1 MMGLSRRRWPLG
13 KGGVAVAAIAA
24 AFVFGSAGPA
34 AGRPHGTPAQSVR
47 DLPAAHRAWLQEE
60 VVYIITPK
68 ERDVFLRLGSDR
80 ERDRFIEAFW
90 KQRDATPDTP
100 DNEARQ
106 EHYRRIAYA
115 NAQLGRDTPGAG
127 WRTAMGR
134 IYIMLG
140 EPKAIERFE
149 NTTELRPTVIW
160 FYEGL
165 SAPGLPTAFNVVFFK
180 RDGVGDWV
188 LYSPVSHGP
197 QSLLI
202 NSYGDPSDYYAAFQE
217 ILAIEPAVADIS
229 LSLIPMEST
238 VALSPSIASE
248 VLLQSKIPAVPWE
261 KVKDAYAEKF
271 FKYRES
277 VGVEY
282 TANYI
287 ENDFAVHVFR
297 GAGGVSFVHY
307 LVEPK
312 RLALERTGD
321 RFRTTLQLNL
331 IVSSLD
337 GRPVHQGERSI
348 PVDFSA
354 EQIAHLKGKLFSI
367 QDLFPLIEGT
377 YDMTVLVK
385 NLISK
390 EFTSAEARVTVTAPS
405 GPEIGPAV
413 LANRAV
419 EQSAYRG
426 MSKPYLV
433 GHTQLV
439 PSPRADFGRSD
450 SLTLYFQ
457 ALGIGPDTRRTGRL
471 HISVSD
477 GSRAAWEKTIPLAD
491 LSGLPDVME
500 TVPLAG
506 LPPAIYTLKMAL
518 WDGNGSELAARQA
531 EFFISHA
538 ESLPRPFVIS
548 FPSPGGGAAVY
559 DDILGNQH
567 FGTGDMDAA
576 GLRFEAARKADPSS
590 PKFLQ
595 DYCKWLLAVGRF
607 ADLRGIAEP
616 LWAGGT
622 RHELSGLLGQAA
634 QAMGDWRAAVAFYLD
649 HLAHYGANVN
659 VMNSAGECY
668 YKLGQLDDALGV
680 WRKSLELSPDQESIK
695 KRVAAL
701 EAKR

>member
-1 MMGLSRRRWPLG
+1 MIDDSVRRQARG
-13 KGGVAVAAIAA
+13 MRGGAGAAIVAAL
-24 AFVFGSAGPA
+24 AFCLAGPA
-34 AGRPHGTPAQSVR
+34 AGRPPGTPGQSVR
-47 DLPAAHRAWLQEE
+47 DLPANHRAWLQEE

-68 ERDVFLRLGSDR
+68 ERDVFLKLGSDR
-80 ERDRFIEAFW
+80 ERERFIEAFW
-90 KQRDATPDTP
+90 KQRDPTPDTP
-100 DNEARQ
+100 DNEARK

-115 NAQLGRDTPGAG
+115 NSRLGRDTPGKG
-127 WRTAMGR
+127 WRTPMGR
-134 IYIMLG
+134 IYITLG
-140 EPKAIERFE
+140 EPKTIESFE

-271 FKYRES
+271 FKYRDS

-307 LVEPK
+307 LIEPK
-312 RLALERTGD
+312 KLALERTGD

-331 IVSSLD
+331 IVSSSD

-354 EQIAHLKGKLFSI
+354 EQITHLKGKLFSI

-377 YDMTVLVK
+377 FDMTVLVK

-390 EFTSAEARVTVTAPS
+390 EFTSAEARVTVTAS
-405 GPEIGPAV
+405 AGPEIGPPV

-426 MSKPYLV
+426 TSKPYLV

-450 SLTLYFQ
+450 SLTIYFQ

-477 GSRAAWEKTIPLAD
+477 GPRAAWEKITPLAH

-518 WDGNGSELAARQA
+518 LDGNGSELASRQA

-548 FPSPGGGAAVY
+548 FPMPGAGAAVY
-559 DDILGNQH
+559 DNVLGNQY
-567 FGTGDMDAA
+567 FGGQNMDAA
-576 GLRFEAARKADPSS
+576 GPRFESAWKADPSS

-607 ADLRGIAEP
+607 SDLRQVAEP
-616 LWAGGT
+616 VWAGGQ
-622 RHELSGLLGQAA
+622 RHELAGLLGQAA
-634 QAMGDWRAAVAFYLD
+634 QAMGDWRSAVAFYLD

-668 YKLGQLDDALGV
+668 YELGQLDDARGI
-680 WRKSLELSPDQESIK
+680 WRKSLELSPDQDRIK
-695 KRVAAL
+695 KRVASL
-701 EAKR
+701 EPKR